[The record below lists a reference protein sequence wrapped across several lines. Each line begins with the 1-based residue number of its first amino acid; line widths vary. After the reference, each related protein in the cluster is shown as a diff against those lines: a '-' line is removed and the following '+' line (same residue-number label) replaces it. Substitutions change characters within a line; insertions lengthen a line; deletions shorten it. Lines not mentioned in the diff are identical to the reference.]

1 MEKKQYHTILGA
13 VISLSLLTILIFYL
27 YFDIKYQR
35 DKQVFVEINQI
46 RESIV
51 KIKELNIEQQDKI
64 DDLKDKY
71 ELITVPD
78 PVTYKSIDLFC
89 LAKNIYHEAGVESDF
104 GKIAVAQVT
113 LNRLRSGRWGNSI
126 CKVVMAHHQFSW
138 ANDRSIRWKHPK
150 GPLWKKS
157 KQMAYKILSRGL
169 ELKNFQHALY
179 YHADY
184 VSPNWAA
191 PKYRIDKIDTH
202 IFYKK
207 AL

>member
-78 PVTYKSIDLFC
+78 PVTYKSIDL
-89 LAKNIYHEAGVESDF
+89 
-104 GKIAVAQVT
+104 
-113 LNRLRSGRWGNSI
+113 
-126 CKVVMAHHQFSW
+126 
-138 ANDRSIRWKHPK
+138 
-150 GPLWKKS
+150 
-157 KQMAYKILSRGL
+157 
-169 ELKNFQHALY
+169 
-179 YHADY
+179 
-184 VSPNWAA
+184 
-191 PKYRIDKIDTH
+191 
-202 IFYKK
+202 
-207 AL
+207 